1 MIDYKTRLQNTRNR
15 RAMAKEND
23 MGGVVFVGAI
33 LGLLV
38 GAAVVYLN
46 LGII

>member
-15 RAMAKEND
+15 RAMAKENS
-23 MGGVVFVGAI
+23 MGGVVFVGAVLGI
-33 LGLLV
+33 LL
-38 GAAVVYLN
+38 GAAVVYFN

>member
-1 MIDYKTRLQNTRNR
+1 MNNYNTRLRTRNR
-15 RAMAKEND
+15 RAMAKENN
-23 MGGVVFVGAI
+23 MGGVVFFGAV
-33 LGLLV
+33 LGILV